1 MDKSKLLLYISTAFG
16 IVTIYAIIISCL
28 FFNKKNISTENT
40 FLKARIDTLNSE
52 IKVITKGIEAR
63 DYSNAIDKK
72 AIVLTNLK
80 NDSLLNVISKTPIKY
95 ANSYKKI
102 DNASANQLINEF
114 NNVFTNNSIK

>member
-1 MDKSKLLLYISTAFG
+1 MDKSKLLLYISIAFG
-16 IVTIYAIIISCL
+16 IVIIYAFIISIL
-28 FFNKKNISTENT
+28 FFTQKNISPDSI
-40 FLKARIDTLNSE
+40 FYKARVDTLESE
-52 IKVITKGIEAR
+52 IKVLTKGIEAR

-80 NDSLLNVISKTPIKY
+80 NDSLLNVILKTPIKY
-95 ANSYKKI
+95 VDSYKKI